1 MEAFH
6 LTDDWR
12 PRSTTGYTRCNKIR
26 KYARH
31 TSPGLPGAPARGRT
45 PAVSQVVQL
54 LRDLIAL
61 PSVNAA
67 FLPPDDPRAGEAKV
81 ADYLAKRAAKAK
93 LDVERQPVAPGSD
106 NLIVRLSP
114 LGQARHRILLAP
126 HLDTVGGDDPKLYRP
141 TKKGGRLH
149 GRGACDTKGSVA
161 AMFRALENVA
171 RRRQRPSETEIVFVG
186 LMDEECNQTGS
197 RAFAKL
203 RMKADLALV
212 GEPTHCKVVTAHKG
226 DLWLRLT
233 ATGKAA
239 HGARPELGRNA
250 VHALAKCIDAIE
262 TDYAALLRKRRH
274 PLLGHATIN
283 TGTIRGGSQP
293 NIVPDHCQADLDRR
307 TLPGETFAKIR
318 RELLGVLSRRGLN
331 ARLIDVKGYTCPAL
345 ETDPGLPWV
354 SDFMRSAR
362 QKKPLGVDYYCD
374 AANLDAA
381 GIPTVVWGP
390 GDIAQA
396 HTADEW
402 IALEQLE
409 RGTGML
415 TRFLLSLP

>member
-1 MEAFH
+1 M
-6 LTDDWR
+6 
-12 PRSTTGYTRCNKIR
+12 
-26 KYARH
+26 
-31 TSPGLPGAPARGRT
+31 
-45 PAVSQVVQL
+45 SQAVQL

-67 FLPPDDPRAGEAKV
+67 FLPPGNPHAGEAKV
-81 ADYLAKRAAKAK
+81 ADYLAKRAAKAR

-114 LGQARHRILLAP
+114 LGQARHRIVLAP
-126 HLDTVGGDDPKLYRP
+126 HLDTVGGDDPKIYHP
-141 TKKGGRLH
+141 TKKGNKLH

-161 AMFRALENVA
+161 AMFRALENMA
-171 RRRQRPSETEIVFVG
+171 SRKKRPSETEIVFVG

-212 GEPTHCKVVTAHKG
+212 GEPTRCKVVTAHKG

-250 VHALAKCIDAIE
+250 VHSLAQCIDAIE

-274 PLLGHATIN
+274 PVLGHATIN
-283 TGTIRGGSQP
+283 TGTIRGGAQP
-293 NIVPDHCQADLDRR
+293 NIVPDHCEADLDRR

-318 RELLGVLSRRGLN
+318 SELLGVLARRGLK
-331 ARLIDVKGYTCPAL
+331 AKLIDVKGYTCPAL

-354 SDFMRSAR
+354 RDFMRSAQ

-374 AANLDAA
+374 AANLAGA

-402 IALEQLE
+402 ITLEQLE
-409 RGTGML
+409 RGTDML

>member
-1 MEAFH
+1 M
-6 LTDDWR
+6 
-12 PRSTTGYTRCNKIR
+12 
-26 KYARH
+26 
-31 TSPGLPGAPARGRT
+31 
-45 PAVSQVVQL
+45 VSQVVQL

-67 FLPPDDPRAGEAKV
+67 FLPPGDARAGEVKV
-81 ADYLAKRAAKAK
+81 ADYLAKRAARAR
-93 LDVERQPVAPGSD
+93 LDIECQPVAPGRD
-106 NLIVRLSP
+106 NLIVRLQP

-126 HLDTVGGDDPKLYRP
+126 HLDTVGGDDPKMYRP
-141 TKKGGRLH
+141 IKKGNKLH

-161 AMFRALENVA
+161 AMFRALENMA
-171 RRRQRPSETEIVFVG
+171 SRKKRPSETEIVFVG

-212 GEPTHCKVVTAHKG
+212 GEPTRCKVVTAHKG

-250 VHALAKCIDAIE
+250 VHSLAQCIDVIE

-274 PLLGHATIN
+274 PVLGHATIN
-283 TGTIRGGSQP
+283 TGTIRGGAQP
-293 NIVPDHCQADLDRR
+293 NIVPDHCEADLDRR

-318 RELLGVLSRRGLN
+318 SELLGVLARRGLK
-331 ARLIDVKGYTCPAL
+331 AKLIDVKGYTCPAL

-354 SDFMRSAR
+354 RDFMRSAQ

-374 AANLDAA
+374 AANLAGA

-390 GDIAQA
+390 GDISQA

-402 IALEQLE
+402 ITIEQLE
-409 RGTGML
+409 RGTDML

>member
-1 MEAFH
+1 MF
-6 LTDDWR
+6 
-12 PRSTTGYTRCNKIR
+12 
-26 KYARH
+26 
-31 TSPGLPGAPARGRT
+31 
-45 PAVSQVVQL
+45 
-54 LRDLIAL
+54 
-61 PSVNAA
+61 
-67 FLPPDDPRAGEAKV
+67 
-81 ADYLAKRAAKAK
+81 
-93 LDVERQPVAPGSD
+93 
-106 NLIVRLSP
+106 
-114 LGQARHRILLAP
+114 
-126 HLDTVGGDDPKLYRP
+126 RP
-141 TKKGGRLH
+141 TKKGNKLH

-171 RRRQRPSETEIVFVG
+171 NRKKRPSETEIVFVG

-212 GEPTHCKVVTAHKG
+212 GEPTRCKVVTAHKG

-250 VHALAKCIDAIE
+250 VHALAQCIDAIE
-262 TDYAALLRKRRH
+262 TDYAALLCKRRH
-274 PLLGHATIN
+274 PVLGHATIN
-283 TGTIRGGSQP
+283 TGTIRGGAQP
-293 NIVPDHCQADLDRR
+293 NIVPDHCEADLDRR

-318 RELLGVLSRRGLN
+318 RELLGVLARRGLK
-331 ARLIDVKGYTCPAL
+331 AKLIDVKGYTCPAL
-345 ETDPGLPWV
+345 ETNPGLPWV
-354 SDFMRSAR
+354 RDFMRSAR

-374 AANLDAA
+374 AANLAGA

-402 IALEQLE
+402 ITIEQLE
-409 RGTGML
+409 RGTDML

>member
-1 MEAFH
+1 M
-6 LTDDWR
+6 
-12 PRSTTGYTRCNKIR
+12 
-26 KYARH
+26 
-31 TSPGLPGAPARGRT
+31 
-45 PAVSQVVQL
+45 VSQVVQL

-67 FLPPDDPRAGEAKV
+67 FLPPGDTRAGEAKV
-81 ADYLAKRAAKAK
+81 ADYLVKRAARAR
-93 LDVERQPVAPGSD
+93 LDIERQPVAPGSD
-106 NLIVRLSP
+106 NLIVRLQP

-126 HLDTVGGDDPKLYRP
+126 HLDTVGGDDPKMYRP
-141 TKKGGRLH
+141 IKKGNKLH

-171 RRRQRPSETEIVFVG
+171 SRKKRPSESEIVFVA

-197 RAFAKL
+197 RAFAKQ

-212 GEPTHCKVVTAHKG
+212 GEPTRCKVVTAHKG
-226 DLWLRLT
+226 DLWLRLI

-250 VHALAKCIDAIE
+250 VHALAQCIDAIE
-262 TDYAALLRKRRH
+262 TDYAALLCKRRH
-274 PLLGHATIN
+274 PLLGHPTIN
-283 TGTIRGGSQP
+283 TGTIRGGAQP
-293 NIVPDHCQADLDRR
+293 NIVPDHCEADLDRR

-318 RELLGVLSRRGLN
+318 RELLDVLAKRGLK
-331 ARLIDVKGYTCPAL
+331 AKLIDVKGYTCPAL
-345 ETDPGLPWV
+345 ETDPCLPWV
-354 SDFMRSAR
+354 RDFMRSAR
-362 QKKPLGVDYYCD
+362 QKKPIGVDYYCD
-374 AANLDAA
+374 AANIAGA

-402 IALEQLE
+402 ITIEQLE
-409 RGTGML
+409 RGTDML

>member
-1 MEAFH
+1 M
-6 LTDDWR
+6 
-12 PRSTTGYTRCNKIR
+12 
-26 KYARH
+26 
-31 TSPGLPGAPARGRT
+31 APARGRT
-45 PAVSQVVQL
+45 HAVSQSLQL

-61 PSVNAA
+61 PSVNTD
-67 FLPPDDPRAGEAKV
+67 FLPPGEPHAGEAKV
-81 ADYLAKRAAKAK
+81 ADYLAKRAAKAR

-114 LGQARHRILLAP
+114 LGQVRHRIILAP
-126 HLDTVGGDDPKLYRP
+126 HLDTVGGDDPKIYRP
-141 TKKGGRLH
+141 TKKGNKLH

-171 RRRQRPSETEIVFVG
+171 KRKRRPSETEIVFVG
-186 LMDEECNQTGS
+186 LMVEECNQTGS

-203 RMKADLALV
+203 RMKADLSLV
-212 GEPTHCKVVTAHKG
+212 GEPTRCKVVTAHKG
-226 DLWLRLT
+226 DLWLRLI

-250 VHALAKCIDAIE
+250 IHSLAQCIVAIE

-283 TGTIRGGSQP
+283 TGTIRGGAQP
-293 NIVPDHCQADLDRR
+293 NIVPDHCEVDLDRR

-318 RELLGVLSRRGLN
+318 REILGVLGKRGLK
-331 ARLIDVKGYTCPAL
+331 AKLIDVKDFTCPAL

-354 SDFMRSAR
+354 RNFMRVGR
-362 QKKPLGVDYYCD
+362 QKKPIGVDYYCD
-374 AANLDAA
+374 AANLAGA

-402 IALEQLE
+402 IAVEQLE
-409 RGTGML
+409 RGTDML

>member
-1 MEAFH
+1 
-6 LTDDWR
+6 
-12 PRSTTGYTRCNKIR
+12 
-26 KYARH
+26 
-31 TSPGLPGAPARGRT
+31 
-45 PAVSQVVQL
+45 VSQAVQL

-67 FLPPDDPRAGEAKV
+67 FLPPGDPHAGEAKV
-81 ADYLAKRAAKAK
+81 ADYLAKRAAKAR

-114 LGQARHRILLAP
+114 LGQARHRIVLAP
-126 HLDTVGGDDPKLYRP
+126 HLDTVGGDDPKIYHP
-141 TKKGGRLH
+141 TKKGNKLH

-161 AMFRALENVA
+161 AMFRAIENVA
-171 RRRQRPSETEIVFVG
+171 GRKKRPSETEIVFVG

-212 GEPTHCKVVTAHKG
+212 GEPTRCKVVTAHKG
-226 DLWLRLT
+226 DLWLRLI

-250 VHALAKCIDAIE
+250 IHSLAQCIVAIE

-283 TGTIRGGSQP
+283 TGTIRGGAQP
-293 NIVPDHCQADLDRR
+293 NIVPDHCEADLDRR

-318 RELLGVLSRRGLN
+318 RELLGVLAKRGLK
-331 ARLIDVKGYTCPAL
+331 AKLIDVKGYNCPAL
-345 ETDPGLPWV
+345 ETDPDLPWV
-354 SDFMRSAR
+354 RDFMRSAR

-374 AANLDAA
+374 AANLAGA

-402 IALEQLE
+402 IALEHLE
-409 RGTGML
+409 RGTDML

>member
-1 MEAFH
+1 V
-6 LTDDWR
+6 
-12 PRSTTGYTRCNKIR
+12 
-26 KYARH
+26 
-31 TSPGLPGAPARGRT
+31 
-45 PAVSQVVQL
+45 VSQVVQL

-67 FLPPDDPRAGEAKV
+67 FLPPGDARAGEVKV
-81 ADYLAKRAAKAK
+81 ADYLAKRAARAS
-93 LDVERQPVAPGSD
+93 LDIERQPVAPGRD
-106 NLIVRLSP
+106 NLIVRLQP

-126 HLDTVGGDDPKLYRP
+126 HLDTVGGDDPKMYRP
-141 TKKGGRLH
+141 IKKGNKLH

-171 RRRQRPSETEIVFVG
+171 SRKKRPSETEIVFVG

-197 RAFAKL
+197 RAFAKQ

-212 GEPTHCKVVTAHKG
+212 GEPTRCKVVTAHKG

-233 ATGKAA
+233 ASGKAA

-250 VHALAKCIDAIE
+250 VHALAQCIDAIE
-262 TDYAALLRKRRH
+262 TDYAALLRKRRY
-274 PLLGHATIN
+274 PVLGHATIN
-283 TGTIRGGSQP
+283 TGTIRGGAQP
-293 NIVPDHCQADLDRR
+293 NIVPDHCEADLDRR

-318 RELLGVLSRRGLN
+318 RELLGVLARRGLK
-331 ARLIDVKGYTCPAL
+331 AKLIDVKGYTCPAL

-354 SDFMRSAR
+354 RDFMRSAR

-374 AANLDAA
+374 AANLAGA

-390 GDIAQA
+390 GD
-396 HTADEW
+396 
-402 IALEQLE
+402 
-409 RGTGML
+409 
-415 TRFLLSLP
+415 

>member
-1 MEAFH
+1 M
-6 LTDDWR
+6 
-12 PRSTTGYTRCNKIR
+12 
-26 KYARH
+26 
-31 TSPGLPGAPARGRT
+31 
-45 PAVSQVVQL
+45 VSQVVQL

-67 FLPPDDPRAGEAKV
+67 FLPPGDARAGETKV
-81 ADYLAKRAAKAK
+81 ADYLVKRAAMTR
-93 LDVERQPVAPGSD
+93 LDVERQPVTSESD
-106 NLIVRLSP
+106 NLIVRLQP
-114 LGQARHRILLAP
+114 LGQARHRIVLAP
-126 HLDTVGGDDPKLYRP
+126 HLDTVGGDDPKMFRP
-141 TKKGGRLH
+141 TKKGNKLH

-171 RRRQRPSETEIVFVG
+171 NRKKRPSETEIVFVG

-212 GEPTHCKVVTAHKG
+212 GEPTRCRVVTAHKG

-250 VHALAKCIDAIE
+250 VHALAQCINAIE

-274 PLLGHATIN
+274 PVLGHATIN
-283 TGTIRGGSQP
+283 TGTIRGGAQP
-293 NIVPDHCQADLDRR
+293 NIVPDHCEADLDRR

-318 RELLGVLSRRGLN
+318 RELLGVLAKRGLK
-331 ARLIDVKGYTCPAL
+331 AKLIDVKDYTCPAL
-345 ETDPGLPWV
+345 ETNPGLPWV
-354 SDFMRSAR
+354 RDFMRSAR
-362 QKKPLGVDYYCD
+362 QKKPLGIDYYCD
-374 AANLDAA
+374 AANLAGA

-402 IALEQLE
+402 ITIEQLE
-409 RGTGML
+409 RGTDML

>member
-1 MEAFH
+1 M
-6 LTDDWR
+6 
-12 PRSTTGYTRCNKIR
+12 
-26 KYARH
+26 
-31 TSPGLPGAPARGRT
+31 
-45 PAVSQVVQL
+45 SQAVQL

-67 FLPPDDPRAGEAKV
+67 FLPPGDPCAGEAKV
-81 ADYLAKRAAKAK
+81 ADYLAKRAAKAR
-93 LDVERQPVAPGSD
+93 LDVERQPVATGSD

-114 LGQARHRILLAP
+114 LGQARHRIILAP
-126 HLDTVGGDDPKLYRP
+126 HLDTVGGDDPKIYRP
-141 TKKGGRLH
+141 TKKCNKLH

-171 RRRQRPSETEIVFVG
+171 SRKKRPSETEIVFVG

-203 RMKADLALV
+203 GMKADLALV
-212 GEPTHCKVVTAHKG
+212 GEPTRCKVVTAHKG
-226 DLWLRLT
+226 NLWLRLI

-239 HGARPELGRNA
+239 HGARPELGHNA
-250 VHALAKCIDAIE
+250 IHSLAQCIVAIE
-262 TDYAALLRKRRH
+262 TDYAASLRKRRH

-283 TGTIRGGSQP
+283 TGTIRGGAQP
-293 NIVPDHCQADLDRR
+293 NIVPDHCEADLDRR
-307 TLPGETFAKIR
+307 TLPGETFAEIR
-318 RELLGVLSRRGLN
+318 RELLGALAKRGLK
-331 ARLIDVKGYTCPAL
+331 AKLADVKDFTCPAL
-345 ETDPGLPWV
+345 ETDPNLPWV
-354 SDFMRSAR
+354 CDIMRAAR
-362 QKKPLGVDYYCD
+362 QRKPLGVDYYCD
-374 AANLDAA
+374 AANLAAA

-402 IALEQLE
+402 ITLEQLE
-409 RGTGML
+409 RGTDML